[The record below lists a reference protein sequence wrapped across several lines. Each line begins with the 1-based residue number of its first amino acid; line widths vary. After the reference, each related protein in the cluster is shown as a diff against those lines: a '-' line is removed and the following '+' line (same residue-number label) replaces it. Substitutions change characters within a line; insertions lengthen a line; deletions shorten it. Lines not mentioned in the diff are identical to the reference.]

1 MKLVAFVL
9 PFGSSSKSLLSLL
22 LLLTLPVVV
31 QAQFTY
37 TTTNGTIT
45 ITGYTGSGGA
55 VTIPDKINGLPV
67 TSITVEAFVSCTN
80 MTSVTIGDTITSIG
94 ASAFASCNSLS
105 WVTVGTNVTSIGDW
119 AFFNCSRLWGVYFQG
134 NAPEVGPNAFY
145 GANHAFV
152 YFLPETVGW
161 GTTFAGRP
169 TLSGYD
175 YAITNGTVTITG
187 YYGPG
192 GAVTI
197 PNKING
203 LPVTSIRDY
212 AFAECSSLAS
222 VTIGTNVTSIGE
234 AAFLGCISLTN
245 VTIPNSVTSIGDDAF
260 FGCGSLTS
268 ITVDTLN
275 PAYSSRNGVL
285 FNKNLTTLI
294 ECPSRKAGGYTI
306 PNSVTS
312 IGDSAFAYCTSLTS
326 VTIPNSVTNIGSGAF
341 YDCTSLTN
349 VTIPGSVTS
358 IGNDPFYDCTSLTAI
373 TVDASNPS
381 YSSIGGVLFDRG
393 RTTLIQYP
401 WGKVGSY
408 VVPSTVVSIGNDAF
422 EFCSSLTSV
431 TIPGSVT
438 SIGNAA
444 FYDCTSLTAIT
455 VDASNPSYSSIG
467 GVLFDRGRTTLI
479 QYPGGR
485 SGSYVVPSTV
495 VSIGNDAFFEC
506 SGLTSV
512 TIPGS
517 VTNIPD
523 AAFFYCTNLTGVYFR
538 GDAPGLGGSDVFY
551 DDNIA
556 TVYYLPGT
564 TGWGSTFGGCPTALA
579 GLDYPVIRTT
589 TPSFG
594 VQTNR
599 FGFIISW
606 TINASVVVE
615 ASTTLANPVWSPVST
630 NILTDGWSYF
640 SDPKWTNYPARFYRI
655 RSP

>member
-401 WGKVGSY
+401 
-408 VVPSTVVSIGNDAF
+408 
-422 EFCSSLTSV
+422 
-431 TIPGSVT
+431 
-438 SIGNAA
+438 
-444 FYDCTSLTAIT
+444 
-455 VDASNPSYSSIG
+455 
-467 GVLFDRGRTTLI
+467 
-479 QYPGGR
+479 GGR